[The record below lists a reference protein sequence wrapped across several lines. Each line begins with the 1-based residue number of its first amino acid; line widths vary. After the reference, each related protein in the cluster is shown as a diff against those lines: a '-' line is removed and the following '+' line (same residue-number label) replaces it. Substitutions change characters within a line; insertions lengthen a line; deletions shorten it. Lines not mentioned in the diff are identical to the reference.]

1 MTTQAESQQNR
12 LNNFA
17 SAFKGYM
24 GVMPIVTAALAP
36 MITAMKVIDSYEIQR
51 SPLSA
56 MTGIFGFLLLGWI
69 FYIRRTIALGS
80 MTKGYRWIMN
90 LSPFVLIV
98 MSIVCFVGYTH
109 LLDVSLDEA
118 KKPTANQTR
127 AQLLKSTGQNSRI
140 PHSESLILLYLAT
153 FLSAEGAFVMMA
165 LREYTIDVLKL
176 SEYDWIYADQ
186 QGSKSPVELKNK
198 IDSDSAKVPQS
209 GP

>member
-17 SAFKGYM
+17 SVFKGYM

-36 MITAMKVIDSYEIQR
+36 VITAMKVINSYEIQR
-51 SPLSA
+51 SSLSA

-80 MTKGYRWIMN
+80 MKKGYRWIMN
-90 LSPFVLIV
+90 LSPIVLIV
-98 MSIVCFVGYTH
+98 LSIVCFVGYTH

-118 KKPTANQTR
+118 RKSTVNQTW
-127 AQLLKSTGQNSRI
+127 AQLLKSTGQDSPI
-140 PHSESLILLYLAT
+140 PHSVSLILLYLVM

-176 SEYDWIYADQ
+176 SEYDWIFADQ

-198 IDSDSAKVPQS
+198 IDSDSANMPQP
-209 GP
+209 GR